1 MAGPQVFP
9 LTPLLRR
16 PARGPGAALAPRVS
30 PAAVRI
36 PDPRQLS
43 LDITFPPGYPRIFVH
58 EGARQALERRLAQAY
73 QRPVLLSVTDNARRM
88 ISCSRRD
95 GILTARIHHMFL
107 DAAPEVQDAL
117 VRYVVKSERDASQVV
132 GKYIDDNGHRI
143 RATRPVSFKI
153 QTQGEH
159 HDLLELFHKINDRYF
174 AGLVDALITWGR
186 RVKRKAPPAEAA
198 RRAGS
203 GNRSRETSGNRS
215 RETSGNRSRAAGRTR
230 AAKLPAPDARRAIK
244 LGTYSATERL
254 IRIHPVLDKPWVPR
268 YFVCFVIYHEM
279 LHHVMPT
286 TVVGGRR
293 VLHPP
298 LFQARERF
306 FRDFE
311 RAMAWERAHLHRLL
325 RA

>member
-1 MAGPQVFP
+1 M
-9 LTPLLRR
+9 PLLRR
-16 PARGPGAALAPRVS
+16 PPRGPSAALAPRVA

-36 PDPRQLS
+36 PDPRQLAFE
-43 LDITFPPGYPRIFVH
+43 ITFPAGHPRIFVH

-117 VRYVVKSERDASQVV
+117 VRYVVNSERDASLLV
-132 GKYIDDNGHRI
+132 GKFIDDNGHRI
-143 RATRPVSFKI
+143 RASRPLTCKI
-153 QTQGEH
+153 QTQGDH
-159 HDLLELFHKINDRYF
+159 HDLLSLFHKINDRYF
-174 AGLVDALITWGR
+174 LGQVDALITWGR
-186 RVKRKAPPAEAA
+186 RV
-198 RRAGS
+198 RR
-203 GNRSRETSGNRS
+203 RSRSQAQGGRASG
-215 RETSGNRSRAAGRTR
+215 AAGRSAR
-230 AAKLPAPDARRAIK
+230 VEPPDARRAIK

-268 YFVCFVIYHEM
+268 YFVSFVIYHEM
-279 LHHVMPT
+279 LHHVMPAS
-286 TVVGGRR
+286 VVGGRR
-293 VLHPP
+293 LLHPP
-298 LFQARERF
+298 VFQARERV

-311 RAMAWERAHLHRLL
+311 RAIAWERRHLHRLL